1 MKARTTV
8 ILFGV
13 FIILLVFVYLFEGP
27 LSERKQKEEKG
38 GIALFPDFNK
48 NKATKIAVKSTTQEV
63 SLERKGKDW
72 SISDTDGFTADP
84 QLINDALD
92 TVKNFN
98 RENIASK
105 NAGKQ
110 ELFEV
115 VSGKG
120 VEITISDSGQ
130 KMLAHF
136 YIGKT
141 GPDFFSVYLRKEGS
155 DEVLLT
161 TGYIKAAFDKSVK
174 DWRDKT
180 IFSFS
185 PDTITQLT
193 LKTSQEEIVLKKDEN
208 GNWQITSP
216 EQVKA
221 KKEAVSDIGLT
232 LASLKAID
240 FAENYNLDEHQLDK
254 PRITI
259 TAILDEKAEKK
270 LLIGKENE
278 GQSQYYVKNQSKKT
292 IFLVGKYQFDK
303 FNKTFQDLKAE
314 EKKID
319 GEKPDPKEEKA
330 QDKKEDQAP

>member
-13 FIILLVFVYLFEGP
+13 FIILLVFVYLLEGP

-105 NAGKQ
+105 NSGKQ

-155 DEVLLT
+155 D
-161 TGYIKAAFDKSVK
+161 GFNSVA
-174 DWRDKT
+174 RAC
-180 IFSFS
+180 
-185 PDTITQLT
+185 TQL
-193 LKTSQEEIVLKKDEN
+193 LVLYVE
-208 GNWQITSP
+208 
-216 EQVKA
+216 
-221 KKEAVSDIGLT
+221 
-232 LASLKAID
+232 KAI
-240 FAENYNLDEHQLDK
+240 FTEIL
-254 PRITI
+254 PRIINKLVNSANLLDNLRVRRQLPQLIDIRRRGRPPGGII
-259 TAILDEKAEKK
+259 TMYGLPASNL
-270 LLIGKENE
+270 
-278 GQSQYYVKNQSKKT
+278 
-292 IFLVGKYQFDK
+292 
-303 FNKTFQDLKAE
+303 
-314 EKKID
+314 
-319 GEKPDPKEEKA
+319 
-330 QDKKEDQAP
+330 